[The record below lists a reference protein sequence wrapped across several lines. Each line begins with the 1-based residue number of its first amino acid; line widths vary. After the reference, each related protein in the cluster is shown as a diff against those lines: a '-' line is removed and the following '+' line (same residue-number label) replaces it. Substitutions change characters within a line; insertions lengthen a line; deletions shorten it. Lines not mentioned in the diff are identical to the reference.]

1 MLAPALATMLCV
13 IATDAIIDSADADAA
28 LQAAVAA
35 TLNRIDSDGCTST
48 NDTVALMASGASGVE
63 ISAAALTQVLAQILN
78 ELAQELVRD
87 AEGKTKVVEIKV
99 INAANSEDALE
110 VGRSCARNNLLK
122 CAING
127 EDPNW
132 GRVLAAVGTTKAA
145 FDPWDIDVWLNG
157 VQVCRSSAPGE
168 DRALVDMSNEDVEI
182 LIDLKTGT
190 ETASIWTNDLSAM
203 YVHENSAY
211 SS

>member
-1 MLAPALATMLCV
+1 
-13 IATDAIIDSADADAA
+13 
-28 LQAAVAA
+28 
-35 TLNRIDSDGCTST
+35 
-48 NDTVALMASGASGVE
+48 MASGASGVE
-63 ISAAALTQVLAQILN
+63 ISAAALTQALTQILS

-99 INAANSEDALE
+99 INAANTEDALQ
-110 VGRSCARNNLLK
+110 VGRACARNNLLK

-132 GRVLAAVGTTKAA
+132 GRVLAAVGTTEAA

-182 LIDLKTGT
+182 LIDLKSGT
-190 ETASIWTNDLSAM
+190 EIASIWTNDLSAM